1 MNLRKRLESSDFLA
15 GLLGR
20 LVAGYL
26 RLCNRTTRWT
36 HVGHD
41 ELQAALAQGPVVLVL
56 WHEFSLMAPV
66 HWPLKHGQ
74 LSSLRDTSPIGMVS
88 GAVQARF
95 GLDPM
100 AMSAKMSNRAASRE
114 ILRRVQAGKSIGLT
128 GDGPLG
134 PVHVVKDAALD
145 WARATGCP
153 VFVYA
158 YTVKRHRRLKTWDNM
173 ILPMPFTRGVSVY
186 QRWTVQV
193 PRRADDAALALLR
206 ADLKTALD
214 AASARKA

>member
-41 ELQAALAQGPVVLVL
+41 ELQAALAQGPIVLVL

-66 HWPLKHGQ
+66 HWPVKHGQ

-88 GAVQARF
+88 GTVQARF

-114 ILRRVQAGKSIGLT
+114 ILRRVQQGKSIGLT

-173 ILPMPFTRGVSVY
+173 VLPMPFTRGVSVY